1 MKLMFASL
9 CAGDAETLLGAFF
22 CAAFSLNEPKYSA
35 ITENTESKSLRNLL
49 ERLEKEKA
57 AQKKAPGQDVAQAF
71 QCPWFLRLIQ
81 KDRSRLS
88 QIYCR
93 GGQ

>member
-9 CAGDAETLLGAFF
+9 ARKP
-22 CAAFSLNEPKYSA
+22 SNEPKYSA

-57 AQKKAPGQDVAQAF
+57 A
-71 QCPWFLRLIQ
+71 R
-81 KDRSRLS
+81 
-88 QIYCR
+88 
-93 GGQ
+93 